1 MKQAINAPR
10 QNLFLVYPE
19 DLLLIGRDTKDT
31 PAHPRYDVRVHNQ
44 FEEDVV
50 QGMMEY
56 GVQECIKVVKNGDAL
71 EVVDG
76 RQRTINAREANR
88 RLEEQGAPKIR
99 VKVIIVRGEDHRLAA
114 LTVLLNEH
122 RVDDSAFGR
131 GQKAQKLLDMG
142 HPIESVAM
150 FFKVSVATTNNYT
163 SLLGLKPEIQG
174 MIVEGKLPATKGYEL
189 AQKSTEAQ
197 QAFLDR
203 KENGSRSGPPKRT
216 PSKKDLRKL
225 IEAGALPKLFLKGLQ
240 YALGDITEEELGKL
254 PRVAPD
260 AALEKRERVNPKIR
274 MKINEIVN
282 GG

>member
-31 PAHPRYDVRVHNQ
+31 PAHPRYDVRVHNE
-44 FEEDVV
+44 FEENVV
-50 QGMMEY
+50 QGMMDY
-56 GVQECIKVVKNGDAL
+56 GCQEAIKVVKNGDVL

-99 VKVIIVRGEDHRLAA
+99 VKVIIVRGEDLRLAA

-150 FFKVSVATTNNYT
+150 FFKVSVTTINNYT
-163 SLLGLKPEIQG
+163 SLLGLLPEIQT
-174 MIVEGKLPATKGYEL
+174 MIVEGKVAASKGYKL
-189 AQKSTEAQ
+189 AQKSRDEQ
-197 QAFLDR
+197 QAFLEGRTGGRSNEPSAKPKAPSR
-203 KENGSRSGPPKRT
+203 KVLQKILDEGQKVL
-216 PSKKDLRKL
+216 SKEFLQGIQFAMGL
-225 IEAGALPKLFLKGLQ
+225 IDEDALPGVSAILSPSPFKVSPPTPNLMTG
-240 YALGDITEEELGKL
+240 
-254 PRVAPD
+254 
-260 AALEKRERVNPKIR
+260 
-274 MKINEIVN
+274 
-282 GG
+282 